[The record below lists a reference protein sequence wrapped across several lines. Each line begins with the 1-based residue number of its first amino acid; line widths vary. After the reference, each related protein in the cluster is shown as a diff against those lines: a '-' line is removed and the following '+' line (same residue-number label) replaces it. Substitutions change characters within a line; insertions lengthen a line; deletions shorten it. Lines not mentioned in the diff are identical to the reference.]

1 MLFFGRANL
10 ILMNSFLLAFQ
21 LLTIIP
27 ITHSFAASNKQLGHS
42 SLWYP
47 VIGLFIGGI
56 LAGTALLLTNIPLQ
70 IQAVLILMLWV
81 LLTGGLHLDGL
92 ADCADAWVGG
102 HASRQRTLEIMKDPA
117 SGPIAVIVL
126 ILLLLL
132 KWSIIGQLLKQQ
144 SLSALLLTPMLGRLA
159 ILILMLSTDY
169 IRSGGMAER
178 LTTNLPRSAAYVL
191 SLTCLL
197 IGIYFLSLLAI
208 SFMLFTL
215 FIIRYQAK
223 KRLGGATGD
232 IYGAAVELTEA
243 SVLLGTII

>member
-1 MLFFGRANL
+1 
-10 ILMNSFLLAFQ
+10 
-21 LLTIIP
+21 
-27 ITHSFAASNKQLGHS
+27 
-42 SLWYP
+42 
-47 VIGLFIGGI
+47 
-56 LAGTALLLTNIPLQ
+56 
-70 IQAVLILMLWV
+70 
-81 LLTGGLHLDGL
+81 
-92 ADCADAWVGG
+92 
-102 HASRQRTLEIMKDPA
+102 
-117 SGPIAVIVL
+117 
-126 ILLLLL
+126 
-132 KWSIIGQLLKQQ
+132 
-144 SLSALLLTPMLGRLA
+144 MLGRLA